1 MASPESLSLSKLT
14 LDSTQATSHQPEEPA
29 YCPFFEVLPLEIRRK
44 IYGYAFEGS
53 VMHIIG
59 LSPYYICASCGL
71 RVPKSGNICCGQ
83 RLTQS
88 RSSGPI
94 AHNVLLTC
102 SSIYYEAR
110 SILAASVEVRFS
122 YCSAGILATLPNVIY
137 KHTFLDFA
145 APRVKHVS
153 ANHHLCIF
161 STHIHEIFTGV
172 QLMSFGSS
180 YTWDMRFST
189 YFEDGQYDVEHA
201 KSVGRLIELSAS
213 ELDHSPSNTKDD
225 LHVHFHYHTMF
236 EEGSEYVSRLQK
248 LALTTE
254 ALTHNTEACV

>member
-122 YCSAGILATLPNVIY
+122 YCSEEILARFPDDIH
-137 KHTFLDFA
+137 KHTFLEFA
-145 APRVKHVS
+145 AAHVKHVS
-153 ANHHLCIF
+153 ANYQMCKF
-161 STHIHEIFTGV
+161 STIVCKVFTGV
-172 QLMSFGSS
+172 QIMSFGSFPVWS
-180 YTWDMRFST
+180 LD
-189 YFEDGQYDVEHA
+189 FETLEDDQSGAEYVMLTRRMVKA
-201 KSVGRLIELSAS
+201 SASWLNLSAK
-213 ELDHSPSNTKDD
+213 NFRDD
-225 LHVHFHYHTMF
+225 LHVHFHYHTSF
-236 EEGSEYVSRLQK
+236 QGSEYVGRQQN
-248 LALTTE
+248 LALQTD
-254 ALTHNTEACV
+254 ALTHKIEACV